1 MKLKKL
7 LSCLLGLSLTVCASG
22 FVASAADTVVFSD
35 SFERESEPGFYVSN
49 PVLRSYGENLFT
61 NGDFSSD
68 LISSGSGAY
77 IAKAYNSPKKFVI
90 TDGALEILP
99 ADSKVATDNTI
110 NIYIPIDYM
119 TGGNIYELDCCP
131 LIKDERTFVP
141 VRFIGEALQCNVL
154 WENDTQKVLV
164 RREKEVELNINDDEV
179 QKLFEDIL
187 NQREF
192 ASYYGGYCD
201 ITVWDNPQNMFS
213 GTMREL
219 FSFLRFEKFE
229 EKQYT
234 KDEAEKIILDFLSE
248 GDTSHSLSS
257 YGIDSLRVQL
267 EQGANFGSNSNE
279 EILVAVYDGKVIGD
293 ICKDLFG
300 KSLPKHENLAY
311 AIGYHSFHLFNRVNL
326 FYPYAPANLYNVYY
340 NAESNQYLFTKYA
353 EKYMNYEDGEKYDF
367 DTKLIKATSH
377 NGKISLYIQHYTE
390 FDEYSGERSSYKG
403 VYKNTYKKD
412 ENGYYWI
419 SSYGMDEMSE

>member
-1 MKLKKL
+1 MKKVLV
-7 LSCLLGLSLTVCASG
+7 CLLLAFVFALSMSVYADEIYDISIEMKIGENESLVNGVISVIDENDNVVPFIENGRTLVPLR
-22 FVASAADTVVFSD
+22 FVASNLNLDVQWIQETQSVILTN
-35 SFERESEPGFYVSN
+35 ESTEII
-49 PVLRSYGENLFT
+49 
-61 NGDFSSD
+61 
-68 LISSGSGAY
+68 LIIGKQTAS
-77 IAKAYNSPKKFVI
+77 
-90 TDGALEILP
+90 
-99 ADSKVATDNTI
+99 I
-110 NIYIPIDYM
+110 N
-119 TGGNIYELDCCP
+119 GNIYELDCCP

-141 VRFIGEALQCNVL
+141 VRFIGEALQCNVI

-164 RREKEVELNINDDEV
+164 RREKEVELNINDPEV
-179 QKLFEDIL
+179 QNLFQDVL

-201 ITVWDNPQNMFS
+201 ISLWDNPQNMFS

-219 FSFLRFEKFE
+219 FSFLRFENFE

-267 EQGANFGSNSNE
+267 EQGANYGSDSNE
-279 EILVAVYDGKVIGD
+279 EILVAVYDRKVIDD

-300 KSLPKHENLAY
+300 VSLPRHENLAY

-340 NAESNQYLFTKYA
+340 NAENNQYLFTKYA
-353 EKYMNYEDGEKYDF
+353 EQYMNYEDGEKYDF

-390 FDEYSGERSSYKG
+390 FDEYSGERSTYKG
-403 VYKNTYKKD
+403 IYKNTYKKD
-412 ENGYYWI
+412 DAGYHWV
-419 SSYGMDEMSE
+419 SSYGMDEIEK